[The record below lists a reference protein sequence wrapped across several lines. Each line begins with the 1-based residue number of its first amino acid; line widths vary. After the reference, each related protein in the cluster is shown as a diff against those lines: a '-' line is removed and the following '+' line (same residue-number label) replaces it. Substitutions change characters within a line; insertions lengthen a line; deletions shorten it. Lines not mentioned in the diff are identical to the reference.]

1 MTLSLAVRNL
11 LRNRRRSLATLLAM
25 AIGAAA
31 ILLFGG
37 YSSNIK
43 YTMQTAYVRN
53 GGHLQIQHRDFYLYG
68 SGNPTAYGIADYEKV
83 LAAVLDD
90 EVLRGLVAVA
100 TPTLQFGGI
109 AGNYAAGVSR
119 TVIGNGLVA
128 PAYSRMQQW
137 NGFDVPMASPPFSL
151 DGSVPDAV
159 VVGTGVAR
167 VLQLCAALNIA
178 NCPQREEERKP
189 EGAALPDDIAQ
200 LSLSESRLA
209 KGSAANQSA
218 GAVPSGRRIE
228 LLASN
233 ANGTPNVASLEV
245 IRAETQGFKELDEV
259 YVLTHLAQAQRLI
272 YGKSPPRVTSIMLQ
286 LHRTDQIPAA
296 QARLATL
303 LPTLAVSQ
311 PLSVQDFGTLNPF
324 YTQSIQLFDTIF
336 NFIFVLIGAI
346 VLFNVSN
353 TMNTAVVE
361 RTVEI
366 GTLRAIGLRRGGIRT
381 LFIIE
386 GFLLGLSGA
395 LVGVLG
401 AVAVAF
407 VVNRAGL
414 TWVPPGVSEAVP
426 LALRV
431 WSEPRMIIGAT
442 LGLLVIATL
451 SAWWPAHRAA
461 RMNVVDALRHV

>member
-25 AIGAAA
+25 AIGSAA

-90 EVLRGLVAVA
+90 EVLQGLVAVA

-128 PAYSRMQQW
+128 PAYNRMQQW
-137 NGFDVPMASPPFSL
+137 NGFDVPMASPPFAL
-151 DGSVPDAV
+151 DGSAPDAV

-209 KGSAANQSA
+209 KGSAS
-218 GAVPSGRRIE
+218 AVPSARRIE

-303 LPTLAVSQ
+303 LPALALSQ

-336 NFIFVLIGAI
+336 GFIFVLIGAI

-386 GFLLGLSGA
+386 GFLLGLAGA
-395 LVGVLG
+395 LVGVLC

-407 VVNRAGL
+407 VVNHAGL
-414 TWVPPGVSEAVP
+414 TWVPPSVSEAVP

-431 WSEPRMIIGAT
+431 WSEPRMMIGTT
-442 LGLLVIATL
+442 LGLIVIATL

>member
-25 AIGAAA
+25 AIGSAA

-90 EVLRGLVAVA
+90 EVLQGLVAVA

-128 PAYSRMQQW
+128 PAYNRMQQW
-137 NGFDVPMASPPFSL
+137 NSFDVPMASPPFAL
-151 DGSVPDAV
+151 DGSAPDAV

-209 KGSAANQSA
+209 KGSAAAAPSA
-218 GAVPSGRRIE
+218 RRIE

-303 LPTLAVSQ
+303 LPALALSQ

-336 NFIFVLIGAI
+336 GFIFVLIGAI

-386 GFLLGLSGA
+386 GFLLGLAGA
-395 LVGVLG
+395 LVGVLC

-407 VVNRAGL
+407 VVNHAGL
-414 TWVPPGVSEAVP
+414 TWVPPSVSEAVP

-431 WSEPRMIIGAT
+431 WSEPRMMIGTT
-442 LGLLVIATL
+442 LGLIVIATL

>member
-1 MTLSLAVRNL
+1 MTLSLALRNL
-11 LRNRRRSLATLLAM
+11 LRHRRRSLATLLAM

-43 YTMQTAYVRN
+43 HTMQTVYVRN

-68 SGNPTAYGIADYEKV
+68 SGNPSAYGIADYEKV
-83 LAAVLDD
+83 LAAVLAD
-90 EVLRGLVAVA
+90 EVLRGLIAVA
-100 TPTLQFGGI
+100 TPALQFGGI

-128 PAYSRMQQW
+128 PAYNRMQQW
-137 NGFDVPMASPPFSL
+137 NGFDVPIATPPFSL
-151 DGSVPDAV
+151 NGSVPDAV

-167 VLQLCAALNIA
+167 VLQLCAALHIA

-200 LSLSESRLA
+200 LSLNESRLA
-209 KGSAANQSA
+209 KDAATPAASA
-218 GAVPSGRRIE
+218 RRIE

-272 YGKSPPRVTSIMLQ
+272 YGKSAPRVTSIMLQ
-286 LHRTDQIPAA
+286 LHRSDQIPAA

-303 LPTLAVSQ
+303 LPTLALSQ

-336 NFIFVLIGAI
+336 GFIFALIGAI

-353 TMNTAVVE
+353 TMNTAVIE

-381 LFIIE
+381 LFVIE
-386 GFLLGLSGA
+386 GFLLGLAGA
-395 LVGVLG
+395 LVGVLC

-407 VVNRAGL
+407 VVNHAGL
-414 TWVPPGVSEAVP
+414 TWVPPSVSEAVP

-431 WSEPRMIIGAT
+431 WSEPRMMIGTT
-442 LGLLVIATL
+442 LGLIVIATL